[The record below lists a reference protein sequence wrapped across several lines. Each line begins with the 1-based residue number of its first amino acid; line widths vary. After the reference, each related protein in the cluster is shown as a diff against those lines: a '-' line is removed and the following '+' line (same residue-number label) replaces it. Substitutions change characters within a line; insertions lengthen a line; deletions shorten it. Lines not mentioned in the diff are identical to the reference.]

1 MRRLILL
8 LLCAV
13 SLSFHA
19 QHITRQYRNVSMA
32 DALRELNTLQHQY
45 IVNFIYDELE
55 DFRVT
60 TTVRGLSVPDAIR
73 QLIGFYPIRM
83 TQQDDVLLVECTH
96 KVTLKYTGRVVDR
109 QGNAI
114 EFANVALLHP
124 DTQALIAGGVTNADG
139 MFVIPCDAPSALLRI
154 TYVGYKTVNQ
164 RVGNPRVGTIRMDED
179 HITLKGVNV
188 TEIRPTVT
196 YKADRYVV
204 NIRGSI
210 LGKGNTAE
218 SLLTQLPGVWVNGS
232 SISING
238 IGGTQVMVNDRS
250 VNLTGDQLINYLKTI
265 RSEEIE
271 NIEIISN
278 PPAEFAAEGKGGYL
292 RIITRQRQSG
302 SSLTVGTDLDLIN
315 YNALE
320 PNVSYSYNKGKFG
333 FDASANGTLGK
344 GYLRS
349 DELTRNSETHTDY
362 DNRITDRMDD
372 AILSVNTNLYY
383 DFNPRNKWVLNLNYY
398 SLNKDEHINGTTDIT
413 AQPPV
418 DITRTLTWH
427 QTLQHA
433 NHYGASLNYTHLFG
447 HNDRHKLLVLADYI
461 GSSSPTKDYHTYDN
475 YDATGQTISVENT
488 YNINKSPFAILSAE
502 ARVQWDMEQRGTM
515 TLGAKASHSVKNN
528 DYAAHT
534 LRQDAWQLLPEQG
547 YNLRYK
553 EDLEAGYIKYE
564 LDKKTWNL
572 SAGIRAEYNR
582 ATAEGFDFAYHHFDV
597 FPNFYYSLHPNDR
610 HQLTLSLSR
619 RTQRVRFFQMMPYHY
634 FYSRYT
640 LQEGNPRLRPDYS
653 YHANLT
659 YMLHKKYNLS
669 VNYVWSNNGIESYNR
684 TTVIDGRPLT
694 TSTYVDGVKAR
705 YLNINAYIPIRVS
718 ARWSMTNQVRLNSTH
733 FETSETR
740 LNGFGWN
747 LYTQQTLILPWDLR
761 FQLLYRYNS
770 KTKTAYGEEG
780 AYHLLNTSWMKSIGD
795 HLTLK
800 LAITDWIWAQKP
812 KTIVNNGA
820 IYKASNMYGRQIP
833 SFSLSISYTISKGKQ
848 LRHDDIEHSNNDEKR
863 RAL

>member
-1 MRRLILL
+1 MLKRLILI
-8 LLCAV
+8 LLC
-13 SLSFHA
+13 SLCSQIYA
-19 QHITRQYRNVSMA
+19 QRITRQYRNVSMA
-32 DALRELNTLQHQY
+32 DALRELNTLQRQY
-45 IVNFIYDELE
+45 TVNFIYDELE

-60 TTVRGLSVPDAIR
+60 TAVRGLSVPDAIR

-96 KVTLKYTGRVVDR
+96 KTTQKYTGRVVDR

-114 EFANVALLHP
+114 EFANVTLLHP

-372 AILSVNTNLYY
+372 LLRLQPTQQV
-383 DFNPRNKWVLNLNYY
+383 
-398 SLNKDEHINGTTDIT
+398 G
-413 AQPPV
+413 AQPQ
-418 DITRTLTWH
+418 L
-427 QTLQHA
+427 LQ
-433 NHYGASLNYTHLFG
+433 L
-447 HNDRHKLLVLADYI
+447 
-461 GSSSPTKDYHTYDN
+461 
-475 YDATGQTISVENT
+475 
-488 YNINKSPFAILSAE
+488 
-502 ARVQWDMEQRGTM
+502 EQRRAYQRHHRHH
-515 TLGAKASHSVKNN
+515 GA
-528 DYAAHT
+528 AARRH
-534 LRQDAWQLLPEQG
+534 
-547 YNLRYK
+547 
-553 EDLEAGYIKYE
+553 
-564 LDKKTWNL
+564 
-572 SAGIRAEYNR
+572 
-582 ATAEGFDFAYHHFDV
+582 
-597 FPNFYYSLHPNDR
+597 HPNPHLASDPAAR
-610 HQLTLSLSR
+610 QSLWRIAQLYSPLWPQRAPQTARPRRLHRQQRTRQRLS
-619 RTQRVRFFQMMPYHY
+619 H
-634 FYSRYT
+634 
-640 LQEGNPRLRPDYS
+640 
-653 YHANLT
+653 
-659 YMLHKKYNLS
+659 
-669 VNYVWSNNGIESYNR
+669 
-684 TTVIDGRPLT
+684 
-694 TSTYVDGVKAR
+694 
-705 YLNINAYIPIRVS
+705 IR
-718 ARWSMTNQVRLNSTH
+718 
-733 FETSETR
+733 
-740 LNGFGWN
+740 
-747 LYTQQTLILPWDLR
+747 
-761 FQLLYRYNS
+761 
-770 KTKTAYGEEG
+770 
-780 AYHLLNTSWMKSIGD
+780 
-795 HLTLK
+795 
-800 LAITDWIWAQKP
+800 
-812 KTIVNNGA
+812 
-820 IYKASNMYGRQIP
+820 
-833 SFSLSISYTISKGKQ
+833 Q
-848 LRHDDIEHSNNDEKR
+848 LRR
-863 RAL
+863 RGSDGIGRKHLQYQ